1 MPPVPPA
8 SPAAPRLLL
17 RRLPPLA
24 LVVGFLLLTRLAL
37 NLPAVL
43 GANLWPL
50 AQGAGAVNEVPGD
63 PRTVPGV
70 WARWDSGHY
79 LAIAVNGYGRGG
91 DEVAFFPGYPLLLWA
106 LAFGQPA
113 LMLWSGH
120 LLANTAFIAAG
131 AVLWLPVRADFGAP
145 VAWATVVSLAVFPTS
160 LFFSALYAESQFLLF
175 GVLAYWCAGRRQYAL
190 AALGVAGAALT
201 RITGAIFLLIPLV
214 ALWQQ
219 QGRAAWR
226 QAAFWRTAFG
236 MGLIVGAALGVYGGY
251 LWVTQGSPVAFTG
264 AHAQFWGRTIGWP
277 WISISDS
284 ALVALFGNGGNA
296 TNWFMRA
303 VSLFDVALTLLM
315 VALTVLGLRWLP
327 PGLAAYQAAALLFML
342 VSHGPSS
349 YGLWSMSRVVLGLFP
364 GFIVLGQLA
373 TRWPRARGL
382 AWAAWGVSM
391 AAQLGLAGWYGHG
404 GWLA

>member
-1 MPPVPPA
+1 MLSAPPA
-8 SPAAPRLLL
+8 PPPSPRALL

-37 NLPAVL
+37 NLPALL

-50 AQGAGAVNEVPGD
+50 AQGAGALSEVPGD
-63 PRTVPGV
+63 ARTVPGV

-79 LAIAVNGYGRGG
+79 LAIAVGGYAPGG
-91 DEVAFFPGYPLLLWA
+91 DEVAFFPGYPLLMRAVA
-106 LAFGQPA
+106 LGQPA
-113 LMLWSGH
+113 LMLWSGY
-120 LLANTAFIAAG
+120 LLANTAFVLAG
-131 AVLWLPVRADFGAP
+131 AVLWLAVRADFGVT
-145 VAWATVVSLAVFPTS
+145 VAWATIVSLAVFPTA
-160 LFFSALYAESQFLLF
+160 LFFSAIYAESLFMLF
-175 GVLAYWCAGRRQYAL
+175 GVLAYWCAQRRQYLL
-190 AALGVAGAALT
+190 AALCVAGAALT
-201 RITGAIFLLIPLV
+201 RITGAIFFLIPLL

-219 QGRAAWR
+219 HGRAAWR
-226 QAAFWRTAFG
+226 QAAFWRTALG
-236 MGLIVGAALGVYGGY
+236 MALIVGAALSVYAGY

-296 TNWFMRA
+296 TNWFMRS
-303 VSLFDVALTLLM
+303 VSLFDVTLTLLM

-342 VSHGPSS
+342 VSHGPLS

-364 GFIVLGQLA
+364 GFIVLGQLF
-373 TRWPRARGL
+373 TRWPRARWA
-382 AWAAWGVSM
+382 AWAAWVVM
-391 AAQLGLAGWYGHG
+391 LAAQLGLAGWYGHG